1 LQVDG
6 LVSIFCETVDIL
18 LQAAVWLWLLRCVF
32 SLLGL
37 DEEGPLMGFAV
48 FYTEIFIFPVRALF
62 DRMGWSDN
70 MMIDFPGMIAIFI
83 VAAVDMML

>member
-1 LQVDG
+1 
-6 LVSIFCETVDIL
+6 
-18 LQAAVWLWLLRCVF
+18 
-32 SLLGL
+32 
-37 DEEGPLMGFAV
+37 MGFAV
-48 FYTEIFIFPVRALF
+48 FYTEIFIVPVRALF